1 METEALEVRSR
12 CRAARSQMCST
23 MRRLSPHTSAA
34 YRLDLASLVTFCEQ
48 EGLEDWD
55 ELAMEE
61 QPLPGAV
68 PMIVASRG

>member
-1 METEALEVRSR
+1 MYANALYLLERFHRYVVTE
-12 CRAARSQMCST
+12 
-23 MRRLSPHTSAA
+23 RRLSPHTSAA

-48 EGLEDWD
+48 EGLEGWD